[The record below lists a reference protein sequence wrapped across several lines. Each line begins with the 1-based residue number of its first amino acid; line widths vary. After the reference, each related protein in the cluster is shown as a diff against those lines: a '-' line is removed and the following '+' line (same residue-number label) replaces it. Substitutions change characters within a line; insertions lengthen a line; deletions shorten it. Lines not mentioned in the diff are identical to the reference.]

1 MRCGVFEG
9 KLVDPLD
16 SGFDEAENLL
26 PAIAGGGGG
35 LEDDGFAGAEFL
47 HGFGEEAD
55 VFFDELGFDLVGF
68 GEDEGEGEFVLDKPL
83 DELEI
88 EFLRGVAGV
97 DEDEGAAEVLPFD
110 EVFGDELVELVAHF
124 FGDFGVAVSGEVD
137 EGPVVVDF
145 EEINFAGAAR
155 GFGDSG
161 EAVLVGEQVD
171 ERRLAD
177 IGPSDKCEF
186 RKLGRRA
193 FG

>member
-88 EFLRGVAGV
+88 EFCGVWRESMRTKV
-97 DEDEGAAEVLPFD
+97 PQRFSRSTRYSETNSL
-110 EVFGDELVELVAHF
+110 
-124 FGDFGVAVSGEVD
+124 
-137 EGPVVVDF
+137 
-145 EEINFAGAAR
+145 NW
-155 GFGDSG
+155 
-161 EAVLVGEQVD
+161 
-171 ERRLAD
+171 
-177 IGPSDKCEF
+177 
-186 RKLGRRA
+186 
-193 FG
+193 